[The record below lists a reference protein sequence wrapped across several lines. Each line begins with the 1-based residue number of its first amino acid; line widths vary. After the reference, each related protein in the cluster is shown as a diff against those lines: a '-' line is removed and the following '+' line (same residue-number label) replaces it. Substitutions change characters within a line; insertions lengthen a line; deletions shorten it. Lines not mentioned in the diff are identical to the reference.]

1 MKNKLINSVV
11 IMLVVLTTVAFT
23 NSKKEVKTSESTINW
38 TGEKVT
44 GSHEGTIQLESGYL
58 MMEDDKITG
67 GEFVMDMSTITVT
80 DLSGEGKEKLEGHLK
95 SATEKVSKNK
105 TATKK
110 ATKKTT
116 IKKAAKKTTTKK
128 AAKKIA
134 KKAAKK
140 KTHASVKKTA
150 EISHEQISQAAY
162 LNYISRTAEGIHGD
176 HAGDWLAAETSLRNT
191 QK

>member
-1 MKNKLINSVV
+1 MTKFLLAIVDNSSFQMQVAHPLLANKL
-11 IMLVVLTTVAFT
+11 TP
-23 NSKKEVKTSESTINW
+23 TIND
-38 TGEKVT
+38 
-44 GSHEGTIQLESGYL
+44 TI
-58 MMEDDKITG
+58 MAKKTAKKIT
-67 GEFVMDMSTITVT
+67 
-80 DLSGEGKEKLEGHLK
+80 KKAAK
-95 SATEKVSKNK
+95 K
-105 TATKK
+105 TTTKK

>member
-1 MKNKLINSVV
+1 MTKFLLATVDNSSFQMQVAHPLLANKL
-11 IMLVVLTTVAFT
+11 TP
-23 NSKKEVKTSESTINW
+23 TIND
-38 TGEKVT
+38 
-44 GSHEGTIQLESGYL
+44 TI
-58 MMEDDKITG
+58 MAKKTAKKIT
-67 GEFVMDMSTITVT
+67 
-80 DLSGEGKEKLEGHLK
+80 KKAAK
-95 SATEKVSKNK
+95 KAAKK
-105 TATKK
+105 TTTKK

-150 EISHEQISQAAY
+150 EISHEQISPAAY